1 MSPKSVDQDSV
12 DLSSLPSLP
21 GAWVWCIPA
30 DVCSVIASGSTPKPN
45 EMYAGAGD
53 VPFIK
58 VYNLTHRGVLD
69 FSVKPTFID
78 RSIHL
83 GLLARSRVLPDD
95 VLINIVGPPLGKV
108 AIVPSD
114 HPEWNINQA
123 VVVFRPEAGVLNKY
137 LAFAFLTDSIMR
149 RVTSL
154 AKATAGQFNIGVGM
168 CRRLLPLPMA
178 PTNEQH
184 RIVAKIEELF
194 SDLDTGVAALKR
206 AKANL
211 KRYRAAVLKAAVEG
225 QLTAEWR
232 AKHSQTEP
240 ASKLLARILKE
251 RRQQWEANQLA
262 KFAAA
267 KKEPPKN
274 WREKY
279 VEPTPP
285 VMTGLPEL
293 PESWCWASVQQVG
306 SVQLGRQRAPQHH
319 NGPNMRPYL
328 RVANVFE
335 DRIDTSDVMEMNFTP
350 LEFETFRLSF
360 GDILLNEGQ
369 SMELIGRPAMYR
381 DEVPGACFTNTLVR
395 FRVYDG
401 VDTNYALK
409 VFLAYL
415 KNGRFQKIATIT
427 VNIAHL
433 GAGRF
438 SEIEFPLAP
447 MDEQAAII
455 EEVDRHFSLI
465 DAAERAITF
474 SLLRAARLRQSILKQ
489 AFEGKLV
496 PQDPQDEPASVLLER
511 LRASRG
517 AMVDT
522 QQPRTR
528 RVRRMSKIVNSE
540 E

>member
-1 MSPKSVDQDSV
+1 MSPKTLDQESV

-21 GAWVWCIPA
+21 GSWVWCIPV

-45 EMYAGAGD
+45 EMYAEAGD

-78 RSIHL
+78 RSTHL

-108 AIVPSD
+108 AMVPSD

-123 VVVFRPEAGVLNKY
+123 VVVFRPNVGVLNKY

-168 CRRLLPLPMA
+168 CRRLLPIPMA
-178 PTNEQH
+178 PTNEQA
-184 RIVAKIEELF
+184 RIVTKIEELF
-194 SDLDTGVAALKR
+194 SDLDAGVAALKR

-232 AKHSQTEP
+232 AARSSAFRRSGLDENGEDRLKPELRTVGESGTE
-240 ASKLLARILKE
+240 LLARILKE
-251 RRQQWEANQLA
+251 RRQKWEANQLA

-285 VMTGLPEL
+285 DTTGLPQL
-293 PESWCWASVQQVG
+293 PAGWCWTSVEQLG
-306 SVQLGRQRAPQHH
+306 NVQLGRQRSPKNRSDKFPTKYIRA
-319 NGPNMRPYL
+319 
-328 RVANVFE
+328 ANITE
-335 DRIDTSDVMEMNFTP
+335 AGLALDDVLDMEFQP
-350 LEFETFRLSF
+350 KELESYRLHR
-360 GDILLNEGQ
+360 GDILLSEASGSPDQ
-369 SMELIGRPAMYR
+369 VGKP
-381 DEVPGACFTNTLVR
+381 VVW
-395 FRVYDG
+395 
-401 VDTNYALK
+401 
-409 VFLAYL
+409 
-415 KNGRFQKIATIT
+415 NG
-427 VNIAHL
+427 
-433 GAGRF
+433 
-438 SEIEFPLAP
+438 EIEDCCF
-447 MDEQAAII
+447 QNTVI
-455 EEVDRHFSLI
+455 
-465 DAAERAITF
+465 
-474 SLLRAARLRQSILKQ
+474 RLRP
-489 AFEGKLV
+489 EGM
-496 PQDPQDEPASVLLER
+496 P
-511 LRASRG
+511 
-517 AMVDT
+517 
-522 QQPRTR
+522 
-528 RVRRMSKIVNSE
+528 SE
-540 E
+540 YPLTVFRYFS